1 MFSLI
6 DKALAGAKNFNRILI
21 CFYFFLSAAP
31 TQQKPK
37 VHLEGIEITINAQAG
52 GKKEKAK
59 KDVDL
64 DLVLKR
70 QFNRQRKEHQ
80 VYLHKVNL
88 ICWIGHGN
96 FVNPILNDSTLMAM
110 SLKLLPKN
118 KNHCYPKDKTNEKYF
133 KSIMEYFNSIISLK
147 NRDMYC
153 NISKR
158 PSLASSLA
166 LQIEHKTAI
175 CRRDFI
181 LIFIIL
187 LRAIGIQCRMVL
199 SLGAMAPISPPQS
212 ELMSLST
219 KNNNQ
224 KDKKDKKKDTDEEG
238 SITKYKT
245 YSDSKRTT
253 NSSTS
258 QKSKGCES
266 KSGKKKQSNTKD
278 NKVPAAQ
285 KPNKESTGGRQT
297 RAASRKIENKEN
309 SKTAANLDVSIISA
323 RTRSHGA
330 VPQLDGADDP
340 DPGKSRRPLRIKAL
354 KGYDFSLSQ
363 SYVNISEN
371 DSNGESPKPS
381 TSSAN
386 SRRPAEKKVETKS
399 THVKAAKASS
409 SNSDKKSSDN
419 HVNVAN
425 VPSPKKL
432 RSARPNLAKLREIQE
447 TPQKPKGQEK
457 QKTATKRHIEDEGAG
472 PSKAAVATK
481 KSKSDSKKRD
491 HSLEISSQQK
501 QNKKSRLSQAIEEA
515 HESDS
520 EGESL
525 KHFNLKKMKPGK
537 NDKRVLS
544 SESAEDTVQT
554 ENEEKSKKKTGIDI
568 WVELYSEETENWIA
582 VDVLK
587 GKTNCVPDIIKTAS
601 HPINYVFAWN
611 NDNTIKDVS
620 PRYCPNLNTT
630 TRKLRVDKEYLDS
643 LLKFFVA
650 KSPSSRDRKEDDYF
664 TKIQFD
670 KPLPTSISDFKNHPL
685 YALKRHLLKF
695 EAIYPPN
702 CPTVGFIREEA
713 VYPRDCV
720 YTLQ

>member
-1 MFSLI
+1 M
-6 DKALAGAKNFNRILI
+6 
-21 CFYFFLSAAP
+21 
-31 TQQKPK
+31 
-37 VHLEGIEITINAQAG
+37 
-52 GKKEKAK
+52 
-59 KDVDL
+59 
-64 DLVLKR
+64 
-70 QFNRQRKEHQ
+70 
-80 VYLHKVNL
+80 
-88 ICWIGHGN
+88 GHGN
-96 FVNPILNDSTLMAM
+96 YVNPILNDSTLMAM

-133 KSIMEYFNSIISLK
+133 KSIADYYNSIISLK
-147 NRDMYC
+147 NREMYSK
-153 NISKR
+153 ISKR
-158 PSLASSLA
+158 PTLASSLA

-219 KNNNQ
+219 KDKNQ
-224 KDKKDKKKDTDEEG
+224 KDKKDKKKDAGGEG

-245 YSDSKRTT
+245 YSDSNKTT
-253 NSSTS
+253 NSSKS
-258 QKSKGCES
+258 QKSKGSES
-266 KSGKKKQSNTKD
+266 KSGKKKQSNAKD
-278 NKVPAAQ
+278 NKVTAVQ
-285 KPNKESTGGRQT
+285 QPNKVPTGGRQT

-309 SKTAANLDVSIISA
+309 VKTAANLDVSIISA

-330 VPQLDGADDP
+330 IPQLDGADDP
-340 DPGKSRRPLRIKAL
+340 DPGKSRKPLRIKAL

-381 TSSAN
+381 TSTN
-386 SRRPAEKKVETKS
+386 SRRPAEKKRVETKS

-409 SNSDKKSSDN
+409 SNSDKNRTKSPKN
-419 HVNVAN
+419 PVAN
-425 VPSPKKL
+425 VVPSPKKL
-432 RSARPNLAKLREIQE
+432 RSARPNLAKLREIPE
-447 TPQKPKGQEK
+447 KPQKGQEK
-457 QKTATKRHIEDEGAG
+457 PKSATKRHIEDDGRAG

-481 KSKSDSKKRD
+481 KSKVDSKKRD
-491 HSLEISSQQK
+491 RSLEFSSQQK
-501 QNKKSRLSQAIEEA
+501 QNKKSRLSQAKEET
-515 HESDS
+515 SDGSNS

-525 KHFNLKKMKPGK
+525 KHFNLKKMKSSRNDK
-537 NDKRVLS
+537 RVLDKRVLS
-544 SESAEDTVQT
+544 SEAEDTVQT
-554 ENEEKSKKKTGIDI
+554 ESDEKSKKKTGIDI

-643 LLKFFVA
+643 LLKLFVA
-650 KSPSSRDRKEDDYF
+650 KSPSSRDKKEDDYF
-664 TKIQFD
+664 TKLQFD
-670 KPLPTSISDFKNHPL
+670 KPLPTSIADFKNHPL

-702 CPTVGFIREEA
+702 CPTVGFIREEPI
-713 VYPRDCV
+713 YPRDCV
-720 YTLQ
+720 YTLHSREIWVKQARVVRPFEEPYKIVTARPKWDRVSGFC